1 MVYIGNALVK
11 KNRGGSNRDKEE
23 IWMLTLSYSNSIRF
37 LRTVPL
43 CPKPKSVGLE
53 NIPKNEPV
61 IFVYNHI
68 VLRAEPVWLALGAPT
83 KPGIRFF
90 TDFKLADPKNLPIL
104 KKDLQASVFTQKFQK
119 KASRFRW
126 TKAALEKVVDLLA
139 RFIMAETNRY
149 DVIIANLNYP
159 TGKDEL
165 SSKFKINFN
174 ALKKCVRC
182 LKKDIPIAIAPS
194 GGKTYE
200 EFENPVYSTTIP
212 TLASRLYNQGKVV
225 KIVPSIIKEKPVI
238 DQSTYWRY
246 VSDRIIFY
254 RLFRQLLNFF
264 KIKSYKRPS
273 LTIEFL
279 PPLTFEKT
287 NPTKGEKID
296 FVKHL
301 LQIIYDNLKK

>member
-1 MVYIGNALVK
+1 
-11 KNRGGSNRDKEE
+11 
-23 IWMLTLSYSNSIRF
+23 
-37 LRTVPL
+37 
-43 CPKPKSVGLE
+43 VGLE
-53 NIPKNEPV
+53 NIPKDEPV

-68 VLRAEPVWLALGAPT
+68 VLRAEPVWLALGAPP

-90 TDFKLADPKNLPIL
+90 TDFKLAEPKNLPIL
-104 KKDLQASVFTQKFQK
+104 KRDLKASVFTQKFQK

-126 TKAALEKVVDLLA
+126 TNAAIDKVVDVLS
-139 RFIMAETNRY
+139 RFIMAEMERY
-149 DVIIANLNYP
+149 DVIIANLDYP
-159 TGKDEL
+159 TEKDEL
-165 SSKFKINFN
+165 SAKFKINFN

-200 EFENPVYSTTIP
+200 EFENPVYNTTIP

-254 RLFRQLLNFF
+254 RIFRQALNLL
-264 KIKSYKRPS
+264 KIKTYERPT

-279 PPLTFEKT
+279 PPMTFEKA
-287 NPTKGEKID
+287 NPTKGEKVD
-296 FVKHL
+296 FVKKL